1 MNIDLSGKNVLVTGA
16 SRGIGKAIAEQL
28 LKSGANVA
36 AHHNSSK
43 VRLEGLTEEQLANI
57 STFKA
62 DLSNAEATVQLLA
75 EVIERLGH
83 IDVIVNNAGL
93 VLKSEVDG
101 PVSEFVS
108 KWQTTMAVNL
118 QAVGIL
124 CKQAILHFKERKSGI
139 IINISSRAAFRGDTA
154 DYLAYASSKAGVVAL
169 TRSIARAYGKQG
181 IVAFNVAPGFV
192 KTDMADEFIE
202 EYGEGIVKDD
212 IALPDLTTPED
223 LAPIVVF
230 LASGLANHATGGTFD
245 VNAGSYV
252 H

>member
-1 MNIDLSGKNVLVTGA
+1 MNIDLSNRNILVTGA

-28 LKSGANVA
+28 LKSGAKVA
-36 AHHNSSK
+36 AHYNSSP
-43 VRLEGLTEEQLANI
+43 VQLEGLTEDQLINL

-62 DLSNAEATVQLLA
+62 DLSNADEAAQLIDK
-75 EVIERLGH
+75 VINSIEH
-83 IDVIVNNAGL
+83 IDVIVNNAG
-93 VLKSEVDG
+93 VALKSEVEG
-101 PVSEFVS
+101 SLKEFIS

-124 CKQAILHFKERKSGI
+124 CKQAIIHFTERKSGI
-139 IINISSRAAFRGDTA
+139 IINISSRAAFRGDTS
-154 DYLAYASSKAGVVAL
+154 DYLAYAASKGGVVAL

-181 IVAFNVAPGFV
+181 IVAFNIAPGFV

-202 EYGEGIVKDD
+202 TYGEGIAKDD
-212 IALPDLTTPED
+212 IALSELTQPED
-223 LAPIVVF
+223 LAPMVAF

-245 VNAGSYV
+245 INAGSYV

>member
-1 MNIDLSGKNVLVTGA
+1 MQINLLNKNILVTGA

-28 LKSGANVA
+28 LKSGAKVA
-36 AHHNSSK
+36 AHYNASAIQ
-43 VRLEGLTEEQLANI
+43 LDGLTENQLKNL

-62 DLSNAEATVQLLA
+62 DLSNADEAAALFDEVA
-75 EVIERLGH
+75 ESLGH
-83 IDVIVNNAGL
+83 VDVIVNNAGL
-93 VLKSEVDG
+93 ALKSEVNGSMSD
-101 PVSEFVS
+101 FIS

-124 CKQAILHFKERKSGI
+124 CKQAIMHFSGRKSGI
-139 IINISSRAAFRGDTA
+139 IINISSRAAFRGDTSI
-154 DYLAYASSKAGVVAL
+154 YLAYAASKGGVVAL

-181 IVAFNVAPGFV
+181 IVAFNIAPGFV

-202 EYGEGIVKDD
+202 EYGESIVKDD
-212 IALPDLTTPED
+212 IALENLTQPED
-223 LAPIVVF
+223 LAPMVAF